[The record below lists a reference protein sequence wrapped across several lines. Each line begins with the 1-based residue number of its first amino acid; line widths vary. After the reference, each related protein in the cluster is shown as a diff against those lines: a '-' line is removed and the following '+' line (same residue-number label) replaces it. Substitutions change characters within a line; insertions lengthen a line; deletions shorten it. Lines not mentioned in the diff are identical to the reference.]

1 MQKLYILFFIQV
13 QCSDCGWDNSCGWSD
28 KFNGTFTDC
37 DDSQLEKY
45 FYGAQYYTRDPDVSW
60 NLFEEN

>member
-45 FYGAQYYTRDPDVSW
+45 FKDAQYRDPNVSW
-60 NLFEEN
+60 KELFKEC